1 MFALFNL
8 NKSFIGYS
16 DNIPEH
22 LESGILKKEIPE
34 DKSDLIKWR
43 WDGSY
48 DDGQMVSLEEKPYT
62 ITEKELQDSLF
73 RTIYEEYPIDVQI
86 VNLIKQVYLLSYKTP
101 ELLPEFERMANMIIK
116 AVDLYEEQRKF
127 YIEKNES

>member
-22 LESGILKKEIPE
+22 LEKGILKIEIP
-34 DKSDLIKWR
+34 DDRSDLTKWR
-43 WDGSY
+43 WDGNY
-48 DDGQMVSLEEKPYT
+48 EDGQMVNLEEKPYMV
-62 ITEKELQDSLF
+62 TEKELQDSLF

-101 ELLPEFERMANMIIK
+101 ELLPEFEKMANMIIK
-116 AVDLYEEQRKF
+116 AVDLYESQRKF
-127 YIEKNES
+127 YVEKNES

>member
-22 LESGILKKEIPE
+22 LESGILKREIPE
-34 DKSDLIKWR
+34 DKSDLMKWR

-62 ITEKELQDSLF
+62 VTEKELQDSLF
-73 RTIYEEYPIDVQI
+73 KTIYDEYPIDVQI

-101 ELLPEFERMANMIIK
+101 VLLPEFERMANMIIK
-116 AVDLYEEQRKF
+116 AVDLYEDQRKF

>member
-22 LESGILKKEIPE
+22 LEKGILKREIPE
-34 DKSDLIKWR
+34 DRSDLTKWR

-62 ITEKELQDSLF
+62 VTEKELQDSLF
-73 RTIYEEYPIDVQI
+73 RTIYEEYPIDLQI

-101 ELLPEFERMANMIIK
+101 ELLPEFEKMANMIIR
-116 AVDLYEEQRKF
+116 AVDLYESQRKF

>member
-22 LESGILKKEIPE
+22 LEKGILKKEIPD
-34 DKSDLIKWR
+34 DKSDLTKWR

-48 DDGQMVSLEEKPYT
+48 DDGQMVSLEEKPYMV
-62 ITEKELQDSLF
+62 TEKELQDSLF
-73 RTIYEEYPIDVQI
+73 KNIYDEYPIDVQI

-101 ELLPEFERMANMIIK
+101 VLLPEFERMANMIIK
-116 AVDLYEEQRKF
+116 AVDLYEDQRKF

>member
-22 LESGILKKEIPE
+22 LENGILKREIPE
-34 DKSDLIKWR
+34 DKSDLTKWR

-48 DDGQMVSLEEKPYT
+48 DDGQMVSLEEKPYMV
-62 ITEKELQDSLF
+62 TEKELQDSLF
-73 RTIYEEYPIDVQI
+73 RTIYEEYPIDLQI

-101 ELLPEFERMANMIIK
+101 ELLPEFEKMANMIIR
-116 AVDLYEEQRKF
+116 AVDLYESQHKF

>member
-22 LESGILKKEIPE
+22 LESGILKREIPE
-34 DKSDLIKWR
+34 DKSDLMKWR

-62 ITEKELQDSLF
+62 VTEKELQDSLF
-73 RTIYEEYPIDVQI
+73 KTIYDEYPIDVQI

-101 ELLPEFERMANMIIK
+101 VLLPEFERMANIIIK
-116 AVDLYEEQRKF
+116 AVDLYEDQRKF